1 MAVEVSED
9 HVEQILRGIRIPP
22 RPALLDEADR
32 ELSRDEPDL
41 RKLATIIARDV
52 GLSAAV
58 LKALNSPVFALR
70 NKVANIGQ
78 AVALLGMRNLR
89 NLVTAMALRNAMQDA
104 AASLERFWDSAEK
117 VAAISAFICGRLPR
131 VPREQAYALG
141 LFRDCGIP
149 LLMQRFAD
157 YRETLRA
164 AAVQERPLPDIEQ
177 VRHGTSHTAVGR
189 FVGQTWGLPESV
201 CQAIQLHHRIDVI
214 CREGGPDNA
223 VKALVAINFLAEH
236 VIESSLRLRPDP
248 LWESHGGAVLDF
260 LGLSDEHYYEI
271 EDQAVSLFG

>member
-1 MAVEVSED
+1 MAVEVSGD
-9 HVEQILRGIRIPP
+9 HLEQILQGIRIPP

-32 ELSRDEPDL
+32 ELSRDDPDL
-41 RKLATIIARDV
+41 RRLAAIIARDV

-78 AVALLGMRNLR
+78 AVILLGMRNLHS
-89 NLVTAMALRNAMQDA
+89 LVTAMALRNAMQGA
-104 AASLERFWDSAEK
+104 TAGLERFWDSAEK
-117 VAAISAFICGRLPR
+117 VASINAFICGRLPR

-157 YRETLRA
+157 YPETLRA
-164 AAVQERPLPDIEQ
+164 AAAQDHPLPEFEQ
-177 VRHGTSHTAVGR
+177 VRHGTSHTAVGK
-189 FVGQTWGLPESV
+189 FVGQTWGLPDTV
-201 CQAIQLHHRIDVI
+201 CQAIQLHHKIDVI
-214 CREGGPDNA
+214 YRDGGPDNA
-223 VKALVAINFLAEH
+223 VKALVGINFLAEKL
-236 VIESSLRLRPDP
+236 IEASVSLRPDP
-248 LWESHGGAVLDF
+248 VWESHGGAVLDF